1 MNQNETDQILSE
13 GDFDTKFGP
22 EARADGSL
30 LREHEEVRHVDTHRV
45 WTVVEGDEDTLY
57 AMAGYHVVNRVGYLV
72 TREPWT
78 NPDTVAVYSAPV
90 DFDAAA

>member
-1 MNQNETDQILSE
+1 MNQDEADRTLSE
-13 GDFDTKFGP
+13 DDFDTKFGP

-30 LREHEEVRHVDTHRV
+30 LREHEEVRGVDTNRV
-45 WTVVEGDEDTLY
+45 WTVIEGDEGTLY

-78 NPDTVAVYSAPV
+78 DPDTMAVYSVPV